1 MARRRWNSKDK
12 TKVVLELLRGASI
25 SDVCT
30 QYQVHQTQVYRWK
43 DKFLANAHKA
53 FETNGIDK
61 KEQGLTRQIRDL
73 KSIIGD
79 LTVELKK
86 TESDTF

>member
-1 MARRRWNSKDK
+1 MVRRRWSSQEK
-12 TKVVLELLRGASI
+12 TKIVLELLKGVPI
-25 SDVCT
+25 SNVCV
-30 QYQVHQTQVYRWK
+30 QYQVHQTQIYRWR
-43 DKFLANAHKA
+43 DEFLANAHKA

-61 KEQGLTRQIRDL
+61 KEQGLTRQIREL

-86 TESDTF
+86 TEESAY